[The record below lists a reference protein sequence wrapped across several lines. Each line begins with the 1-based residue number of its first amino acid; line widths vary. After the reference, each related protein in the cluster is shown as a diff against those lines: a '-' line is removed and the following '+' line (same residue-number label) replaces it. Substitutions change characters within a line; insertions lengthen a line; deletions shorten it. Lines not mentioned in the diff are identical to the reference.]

1 MARVSLV
8 WQAGLLAVAMSAV
21 GCSGGDGAVAP
32 PGSGPAAAPLQAA
45 ALDTVRACPGGGL
58 VDAAFRDA
66 ALAMFRQLAV
76 QAPGRDAHGAVRM
89 HWTPGHRDLQGQAW
103 YQVQAY
109 QANLSVVQVLRTD
122 PTLAP
127 LAADWLRWQA
137 RHMRAVGQGQGVVF
151 DHWLRAADLQ
161 VAACPP
167 ALAGPCPFVDSYDST
182 AASMLMVADSYHA
195 ATGDVA
201 VLREAAVQAALRASA
216 ATVAALH
223 QADGLTWAKPDY
235 PVAYLMDAV
244 EVAAGWRA
252 WARVQQ
258 AAYGDTAGA
267 ARSVAMAQRTED
279 ATRALLWHAPSQ
291 TWRHAVQAGAPD
303 FSRWYADTVAQA
315 WPLLWGVEG
324 PRSGDA
330 ANAWRRASARWLGAD
345 DWSRRNVDTAGFWW
359 PAAAVAAQC
368 VGDTASARA
377 WIARAR
383 DAWLRPA
390 QPFPWRFHVGDLRWL
405 LWMADPRAAV
415 SGTR

>member
-1 MARVSLV
+1 MARVSLG
-8 WQAGLLAVAMSAV
+8 WQAGLLAVAVSV
-21 GCSGGDGAVAP
+21 IGCSAGDEAAP
-32 PGSGPAAAPLQAA
+32 SSGPAAEAA
-45 ALDTVRACPGGGL
+45 RMQMAAVGAVRACPGGGL
-58 VDAAFRDA
+58 VDGAFRDA

-76 QAPGRDAHGAVRM
+76 QAPGQDAHGAVRM
-89 HWTPGHRDLQGQAW
+89 HWTPGHVDPQGQAW

-109 QANLSVVQVLRTD
+109 QANLSVAQVLRTD

-127 LAADWLRWQA
+127 LAANWLRWQS
-137 RHMRAVGQGQGVVF
+137 RHLSTVAPGQGVVF

-161 VAACPP
+161 VAVCPP
-167 ALAGPCPFVDSYDST
+167 APAGPCPFVDSYDST
-182 AASMLMVADSYHA
+182 AASLLMVADSYLA
-195 ATGDVA
+195 AAGDVA
-201 VLREAAVQAALRASA
+201 VLRETAVRAALRASA
-216 ATVAALH
+216 ATMAALR

-267 ARSVAMAQRTED
+267 ASSMATAQRTED
-279 ATRALLWHAPSQ
+279 AMRALLWHAPSQ
-291 TWRHAVQAGAPD
+291 AWRHALQAGAPD

-324 PRSGDA
+324 PRRGDA

-359 PAAAVAAQC
+359 PAVAAAAQC
-368 VGDTASARA
+368 VGDTAAART

-383 DAWLRPA
+383 DAWLRPE
-390 QPFPWRFHVGDLRWL
+390 QPFPWPFHVGDLRWL